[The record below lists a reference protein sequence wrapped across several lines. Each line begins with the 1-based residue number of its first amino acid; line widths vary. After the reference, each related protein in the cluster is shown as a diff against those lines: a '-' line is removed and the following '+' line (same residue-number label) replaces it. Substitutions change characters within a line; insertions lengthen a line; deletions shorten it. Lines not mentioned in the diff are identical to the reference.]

1 MKRIVVFAVATVCLL
16 GCKQELHD
24 PLLRQQL
31 TAMVASLSENDDS
44 AAKKAQNDLN
54 AILAVNS
61 TKLTEVQKKK
71 LSSAEM
77 NLSFLG
83 ADIAQYRLEIAI
95 GAIGHRTKGIL
106 DNNKYVATE
115 ISDLVSETKKL
126 ISEVAATL

>member
-1 MKRIVVFAVATVCLL
+1 MAAICLL
-16 GCKQELHD
+16 GCKKELHD

-61 TKLTEVQKKK
+61 TKLTEAQKKS

-83 ADIAQYRLEIAI
+83 ADIAQYRLEIAM
-95 GAIGHRTKGIL
+95 GAMATKTKGIL